1 MVTKVGQRKFLLK
14 TGYTNDQLD
23 KMSPGTAHNLISELE
38 KANRARR
45 EAEQRAKQESEPK
58 SEIAILKEALEYF
71 TGMYGFKLERND
83 YDGEIEYSCNGYV
96 VDEDTFKV
104 LYQSK
109 KLVGWWE

>member
-23 KMSPGTAHNLISELE
+23 KMSPGTAHNIISELE
-38 KANRARR
+38 KANRAKR
-45 EAEQRAKQESEPK
+45 EAEQRAKQESESK

-96 VDEDTFKV
+96 ITEDEYKT
-104 LYQSK
+104 LSK
-109 KLVGWWE
+109 AKNMINFWE